1 MIKYGIFSYSAAISS
16 TYPYTL
22 TLRMALPLL
31 YLNIYIIMY
40 V

>member
-1 MIKYGIFSYSAAISS
+1 MIKYGIFIYSAAISS
-16 TYPYTL
+16 TYTYTL
-22 TLRMALPLL
+22 SLRMALPLL